1 MKKTWILT
9 PLLLGVAIWGCSAQP
24 QTALDSAPGQEAPN
38 ASSSSAQV
46 VDKELLTQPLEE
58 AESVVEIEEL
68 ADDSLATPP
77 VRMVRAKDSPV
88 SDLKFQSGVAPQEG
102 DGAAPAMMGG
112 AYGDPS
118 SGPGGYGGAGGYGAG
133 GYGGGGY
140 APGADAGGM
149 GGGGGYDVG
158 GSGMGGGYP
167 GGAPSD
173 EYGVQGIDAGY
184 GGGYGEAAKKAMAP
198 LAEMPV
204 NESRQQQGQGQAEAF
219 RRGATETAS
228 ESKQDNRGFGIAPL
242 NEPMQVAPLPAV
254 SNPVPAAA
262 EPLSRTRRNLAKS
275 ESDFENH
282 PFDPNA
288 PARDDLA
295 GQKPSDGVGPG
306 EGGDKFEPIE
316 ENNFIAVADQPL
328 STFSIDVDTAS
339 YSKIRSY
346 LSQFNQLPPRDA
358 VRVEELVNYFQYDY
372 AQPTDEHPFA
382 ANVEVASCPWNP
394 THRLVRVGIK
404 GKEVDTQERPA
415 SNIVFL
421 LDVSGSMNSTN
432 KLPLL
437 KKGMKMLVDQLGEND
452 KVSIVVYAGA
462 AGMVLEPTYGYDK
475 ATILSALDRLQ
486 AGGSTN
492 GGQGIQLAYKTATE
506 NFIQGGTNRVIL
518 CTDGD
523 FNVGETSTG
532 GLVEMAAEQAKKNI
546 YLSILGFG
554 IGNHNDSMLEQLS
567 NKANGNYAFIDNDK
581 EAQKVLVEQMSG
593 TLLTIAKDVKI
604 QIEFNPKKVA
614 SYRLVGYENR
624 ILAAQDFNDDKK
636 DAGEIGAGHTVTA
649 FYEIVPATG
658 KEELAAAE
666 PMVDELKYQT
676 ERKPT
681 KAAKSNELMT
691 LKLRYKQPEED
702 VSTLMTYPVVDEGH
716 KFNQS
721 TGDFQFA
728 SAVAMF
734 GLKLRGDRFH
744 TDTNFAEIEELVAS
758 NVDGPGSSYRQE
770 FLDMVR
776 KVGTIAK

>member
-1 MKKTWILT
+1 
-9 PLLLGVAIWGCSAQP
+9 
-24 QTALDSAPGQEAPN
+24 
-38 ASSSSAQV
+38 
-46 VDKELLTQPLEE
+46 
-58 AESVVEIEEL
+58 
-68 ADDSLATPP
+68 
-77 VRMVRAKDSPV
+77 
-88 SDLKFQSGVAPQEG
+88 
-102 DGAAPAMMGG
+102 MGG
-112 AYGDPS
+112 GM
-118 SGPGGYGGAGGYGAG
+118 
-133 GYGGGGY
+133 
-140 APGADAGGM
+140 GGM
-149 GGGGGYDVG
+149 GGGGYDG
-158 GSGMGGGYP
+158 GDSLSGTGFGFSINGP
-167 GGAPSD
+167 STAPSD
-173 EYGVQGIDAGY
+173 PYGGIRNDAGY
-184 GGGYGEAAKKAMAP
+184 GGYGVEMKES
-198 LAEMPV
+198 LAE
-204 NESRQQQGQGQAEAF
+204 
-219 RRGATETAS
+219 
-228 ESKQDNRGFGIAPL
+228 
-242 NEPMQVAPLPAV
+242 
-254 SNPVPAAA
+254 VPASAA
-262 EPLSRTRRNLAKS
+262 VRTRRSRDLAKPES
-275 ESDFENH
+275 EFTPQTSGNTI
-282 PFDPNA
+282 
-288 PARDDLA
+288 PAI
-295 GQKPSDGVGPG
+295 GGVTGNPPSDGVGPG
-306 EGGDKFEPIE
+306 EGGDKFQPIE
-316 ENNFIAVADQPL
+316 ENNFITVADQPL

-394 THRLVRVGIK
+394 AHRLVRVGIK
-404 GKEVDTQERPA
+404 GKEIDTQARPA

-421 LDVSGSMNSTN
+421 LDVSGSMNSAN

-475 ATILSALDRLQ
+475 ATILAALDHLQ

-567 NKANGNYAFIDNDK
+567 NKANGNYSFIDNDK
-581 EAQKVLVEQMSG
+581 EAKKVLVEQMSG

-604 QIEFNPKKVA
+604 QIEFNPQKVA

-649 FYEIVPATG
+649 FYEIVPTQG
-658 KEELAAAE
+658 NEELAAVE
-666 PMVDELKYQT
+666 PMVDDLKYQT

-702 VSTLMTYPVVDEGH
+702 VSTLMSYPVVDEGH
-716 KFNQS
+716 QFNQS
-721 TGDFQFA
+721 SGDFQFA

-770 FLDMVR
+770 FLEMVR
-776 KVGTIAK
+776 KIEAVQK

>member
-9 PLLLGVAIWGCSAQP
+9 PLLLGIAIWGCSAQP
-24 QTALDSAPGQEAPN
+24 QSAVDSAPGQEAPN
-38 ASSSSAQV
+38 ASSSTAQA
-46 VDKELLTQPLEE
+46 VDRELLTRPLEE
-58 AESVVEIEEL
+58 TEAEEFAEPDVTNMRLSGLKKSDQDAPVQRFQYDPAEDSDAGLTGSVVIDER
-68 ADDSLATPP
+68 ATPP
-77 VRMVRAKDSPV
+77 
-88 SDLKFQSGVAPQEG
+88 APG
-102 DGAAPAMMGG
+102 DRSAPARMGG
-112 AYGDPS
+112 GI
-118 SGPGGYGGAGGYGAG
+118 
-133 GYGGGGY
+133 GGGGM
-140 APGADAGGM
+140 GGM
-149 GGGGGYDVG
+149 GGGYEGGAG
-158 GSGMGGGYP
+158 QAGMGGYGI
-167 GGAPSD
+167 GAPGAAPSAP
-173 EYGVQGIDAGY
+173 YGGISNDAGY
-184 GGGYGEAAKKAMAP
+184 GGYGGEMKRS
-198 LAEMPV
+198 LAEVPA
-204 NESRQQQGQGQAEAF
+204 NEAGQQQGQTLRKKSAEMA
-219 RRGATETAS
+219 G
-228 ESKQDNRGFGIAPL
+228 ESKEAVSRFGTAPL
-242 NEPMQVAPLPAV
+242 NEPMQVAPLAPA
-254 SNPVPAAA
+254 SNPVPATA
-262 EPLSRTRRNLAKS
+262 EARTRRSRDLAKS
-275 ESDFENH
+275 EEGFNRQAYG
-282 PFDPNA
+282 NTI
-288 PARDDLA
+288 PAI
-295 GQKPSDGVGPG
+295 GGVTGNPPSDGVGPG

-316 ENNFIAVADQPL
+316 ENNFITVADQPL

-404 GKEVDTQERPA
+404 GKEIDTQARPA

-649 FYEIVPATG
+649 FYEIVPANG

-716 KFNQS
+716 PFNQAS
-721 TGDFQFA
+721 GDFQFA

-734 GLKLRGDRFH
+734 GLKLRGDHFH

-770 FLDMVR
+770 FLEMVR
-776 KVGTIAK
+776 KVEAVQK

>member
-9 PLLLGVAIWGCSAQP
+9 PLLLGIGIWGCSGSNVGSQV
-24 QTALDSAPGQEAPN
+24 EAPPG
-38 ASSSSAQV
+38 AEVSRSGSS
-46 VDKELLTQPLEE
+46 VDEQLTRVPLEE
-58 AESVVEIEEL
+58 MEESRPADYQNIEFSSEPSSPNIGYRPNSVMERAKEAEAGRFQFGEGVNSDAGVTGSVVVDERQSNGKAQQQRQRGRTSEAKKEADVKDRL
-68 ADDSLATPP
+68 APSAMSL
-77 VRMVRAKDSPV
+77 
-88 SDLKFQSGVAPQEG
+88 
-102 DGAAPAMMGG
+102 DGME
-112 AYGDPS
+112 
-118 SGPGGYGGAGGYGAG
+118 GGYGGYGEGMGGGYGATDG
-133 GYGGGGY
+133 STPATSPGSGGYGGGYGMYSGGATPKPTSDPAGGRGYGGGGY
-140 APGADAGGM
+140 SIGAD
-149 GGGGGYDVG
+149 Y
-158 GSGMGGGYP
+158 
-167 GGAPSD
+167 GATVDS
-173 EYGVQGIDAGY
+173 GY
-184 GGGYGEAAKKAMAP
+184 GM
-198 LAEMPV
+198 
-204 NESRQQQGQGQAEAF
+204 
-219 RRGATETAS
+219 
-228 ESKQDNRGFGIAPL
+228 
-242 NEPMQVAPLPAV
+242 PAV
-254 SNPVPAAA
+254 NNPVPAREPEGLILRNRSSGEAA
-262 EPLSRTRRNLAKS
+262 EKAASTRSVQDAERAQKLDGNTI
-275 ESDFENH
+275 
-282 PFDPNA
+282 
-288 PARDDLA
+288 PAIGGLVDQPGSGL
-295 GQKPSDGVGPG
+295 GPG
-306 EGGDKFEPIE
+306 EGGDKFDLIE
-316 ENNFIAVADQPL
+316 ENDFIAVDDQPL

-346 LSQFNQLPPRDA
+346 LSQFGQLPPRDA

-394 THRLVRVGIK
+394 SNRLVRVGIK
-404 GKEVDTQERPA
+404 GKEVDTQDRPA

-421 LDVSGSMNSTN
+421 LDVSGSMNSPN

-475 ATILSALDRLQ
+475 AKILSALDRLQ

-506 NFIQGGTNRVIL
+506 NFITGGTNRVIL

-532 GLVEMAAEQAKKNI
+532 GLVEMAAAEAKKNI
-546 YLSILGFG
+546 YMSILGFG

-604 QIEFNPKKVA
+604 QIEFNPQKVA

-624 ILAAQDFNDDKK
+624 LLAAQDFNDDKK

-649 FYEIVPATG
+649 FYEIVPVQA
-658 KEELAAAE
+658 EEQIASVD

-681 KAAKSNELMT
+681 EAAQSDELMT
-691 LKLRYKQPEED
+691 LKLRYKQPESD

-716 KFNQS
+716 QFNQS

-734 GLKLRGDRFH
+734 GLKLRSSQFH
-744 TDTNFAEIEELVAS
+744 SDTNFAEIEELVAS
-758 NVDGPGSSYRQE
+758 NVDGPGSSYREE
-770 FLDMVR
+770 FLELVR
-776 KVGTIAK
+776 KAESAPK